1 MNKPVT
7 HEERIIDSLMK
18 KDVMRS
24 FAAMPGNDD
33 ERQEKIRQYIL
44 ERMKVM
50 NVNTLLNLVRHLS
63 PKHRGCIEG
72 LLELT
77 SKNVAKEILQKAIK
91 MT

>member
-1 MNKPVT
+1 MSTPVT

-24 FAAMPGNDD
+24 FASMPGNDS

-44 ERMKVM
+44 KRMKVM

-63 PKHRGCIEG
+63 PKHSGCIKG

-77 SKNVAKEILQKAIK
+77 SENVAREILQKAIK